1 MLCPARLDSNN
12 FQVSCSEDRS
22 QAEQSGAMII
32 IHDALRVHQL
42 RLQLFNSFDL
52 SWSAFTQN
60 PIKTV
65 SKTLKC
71 FSHQVL
77 KQDVIYIDEDGIAD
91 LRMAGGFVKL
101 DGSEYMSSYAKWQ
114 HDELVSQGNH
124 LPESRL
130 CKSHLEP
137 IISSLTESKKTL
149 IRL

>member
-12 FQVSCSEDRS
+12 IQVSWSEYRNQD
-22 QAEQSGAMII
+22 EQSGAMII
-32 IHDALRVHQL
+32 IHDALKVHQL

-65 SKTLKC
+65 STTLKC

-77 KQDVIYIDEDGIAD
+77 KQDIIYIDEDGIAD

-101 DGSEYMSSYAKWQ
+101 DGSEYMSSYATWQ
-114 HDELVSQGNH
+114 RNEIVSQGKH
-124 LPESRL
+124 LPDSRL
-130 CKSHLEP
+130 RKSNLEP
-137 IISSLTESKKTL
+137 V
-149 IRL
+149 